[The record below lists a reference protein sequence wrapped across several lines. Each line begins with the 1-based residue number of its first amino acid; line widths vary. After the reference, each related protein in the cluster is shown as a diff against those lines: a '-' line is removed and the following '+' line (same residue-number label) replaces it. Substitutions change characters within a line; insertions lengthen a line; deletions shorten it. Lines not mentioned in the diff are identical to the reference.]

1 MVAIARDQVVLPV
14 TEVPGKQIEQFCQ
27 DSPTSTQLIKSGT
40 YSVAP
45 REDAF
50 ARFAVIENEMKCVQQ
65 VWIQSMPLKDCAR
78 EGAL

>member
-1 MVAIARDQVVLPV
+1 
-14 TEVPGKQIEQFCQ
+14 
-27 DSPTSTQLIKSGT
+27 LIKSGI
-40 YSVAP
+40 YGVAP

-50 ARFAVIENEMKCVQQ
+50 AGFAVIENEMKRAEQ